1 MNNVIRVQT
10 SIFEGPPKIA
20 VALVAAFQ
28 AVAVALQLMC
38 CSRTQQDKRKKRDPQ
53 KSLRSQPRH
62 AARGLVQN
70 QGPGLAYEMQGRGT
84 KHVQDRELGKVGKGT
99 LDGGWTALYF
109 CLFGL

>member
-1 MNNVIRVQT
+1 M
-10 SIFEGPPKIA
+10 
-20 VALVAAFQ
+20 ALVAAFQ
-28 AVAVALQLMC
+28 VVAVALQLMC
-38 CSRTQQDKRKKRDPQ
+38 FSRTQQDKGKKKDPQ

-70 QGPGLAYEMQGRGT
+70 QGPGLAYERDAGQRHEARTGSGA
-84 KHVQDRELGKVGKGT
+84 GKSGKGT